1 MTQKNIDILKKKGW
15 IELESCSDETK
26 LLEAAKSIGNIVK
39 QPNQQDIF
47 SLYPSE
53 ANDAKEGTFS
63 NLHGKS
69 EFPLHTDTAFLN
81 IPIRYML
88 LNTEKDSFCGTTVL
102 STKNLFHQLSVEE
115 MKIATKS
122 IFLLKTNK
130 GSYFTSLFFRQMS
143 EEGFRYD
150 STCMTPINKHAKD
163 FVPILQRAINGVE
176 PEVIKWDRH
185 KTVLIDNWKT
195 LHGRESIG
203 ADSKRELKRI
213 YINVL

>member
-1 MTQKNIDILKKKGW
+1 MTQDNIDILKRKGW
-15 IELESCSDETK
+15 TELDNYSDETR

-39 QPNQQDIF
+39 QPNQQEIF
-47 SLYPSE
+47 ALYPSE
-53 ANDAKEGTFS
+53 QNDAKKGTFS

-81 IPIRYML
+81 VPIRYMI
-88 LNTEKDSFCGTTVL
+88 LNTQKDSFCGTTVL
-102 STKNLFHQLSVEE
+102 STKKLFHQISDEE
-115 MKIATKS
+115 MKIALKS

-130 GSYFTSLFFRQMS
+130 GSYYTSLFFKHLG

-163 FVPILQRAINGVE
+163 FVPILQRAINIVE
-176 PEVIKWDRH
+176 PEVIKWNQY

-195 LHGRESIG
+195 LHGREPIG
-203 ADSKRELKRI
+203 TDSKRELKRI
-213 YINVL
+213 YINTL